1 MSRAPFRLLAAG
13 AIAAIVGLVGVGCGP
28 IGSSQA
34 PELPVSG
41 TLPALLQPPT
51 SSALPKGPIPNTAD
65 LQGCFPQTIIGTAAV
80 PRVVVRS
87 APSPKAPAVDS
98 FAQTNPQG
106 SPQTFDLL
114 QETVDRHG
122 DKWVEA
128 LLPVRPNGTTGWIQ
142 ESDLA
147 LSWTPF
153 SLDVDTHTFTITV
166 FRSCQPA
173 AQFPVGIGTGDTPTP
188 IGRFY
193 LGSLIKP
200 LDPTGPY
207 GDFAYGL
214 SAYSDVITDW
224 RWGGLIGLHGT
235 DDANSI
241 GHDVSHGCIRM
252 RNADISLLAR
262 VLPLG
267 TPIIIH

>member
-1 MSRAPFRLLAAG
+1 MGRAPVRLLAASLF
-13 AIAAIVGLVGVGCGP
+13 AVVVAVTGVACGP

-41 TLPALLQPPT
+41 TLPPLLQPPT
-51 SSALPKGPIPNTAD
+51 SSALPKGHIPNTAD
-65 LQGCFPQTIIGTAAV
+65 VQGCFPQTIIGTASVPKVVAYGAPSTKA
-80 PRVVVRS
+80 PRV
-87 APSPKAPAVDS
+87 AS
-98 FAQTNPQG
+98 FRQTNPQ
-106 SPQTFDLL
+106 
-114 QETVDRHG
+114 
-122 DKWVEA
+122 A
-128 LLPVRPNGTTGWIQ
+128 
-142 ESDLA
+142 
-147 LSWTPF
+147 PF
-153 SLDVDTHTFTITV
+153 SLDVDTHTFTLTV

-193 LGSLIKP
+193 LGSLMKP
-200 LDPTGPY
+200 LDSTGPY

-224 RWGGLIGLHGT
+224 RWGGLVGLHGT
-235 DDANSI
+235 DDPSSI

-252 RNADISLLAR
+252 RNEDISLLAR

>member
-1 MSRAPFRLLAAG
+1 MGRAPVRLLAASLF
-13 AIAAIVGLVGVGCGP
+13 AVVVAVTGVACGP

-41 TLPALLQPPT
+41 TLPPLLQPPT
-51 SSALPKGPIPNTAD
+51 SSALPKGHIPNTAD
-65 LQGCFPQTIIGTAAV
+65 VQGCFPQTIIGTASV
-80 PRVVVRS
+80 PKVVAYG
-87 APSPKAPAVDS
+87 APSTKAPTVAS
-98 FAQTNPQG
+98 FRQTNPQG

-114 QETVDRHG
+114 QETIDRQG
-122 DKWVEA
+122 NRWVQA
-128 LLPVRPNGTTGWIQ
+128 LLPIRPNGTDGWIQ
-142 ESDLA
+142 ESDVA

-153 SLDVDTHTFTITV
+153 SLDVDTHTFTLTV

-193 LGSLIKP
+193 LGSLMKP
-200 LDPTGPY
+200 LDSTGPY

-224 RWGGLIGLHGT
+224 RWGGLVGLHGT
-235 DDANSI
+235 DDPSSI

-252 RNADISLLAR
+252 RNEDISLLAR

>member
-1 MSRAPFRLLAAG
+1 MGRAPVRLLAASVVVASMG
-13 AIAAIVGLVGVGCGP
+13 VVGVACGP
-28 IGSSQA
+28 IGASQA

-41 TLPALLQPPT
+41 TLPPLLQPPT
-51 SSALPKGPIPNTAD
+51 NSSLPKGHIPNTAD
-65 LQGCFPQTIIGTAAV
+65 VQGCFPQTIIGTAQAPKV
-80 PRVVVRS
+80 TAYSAPSGRS
-87 APSPKAPAVDS
+87 APVAS
-98 FAQTNPQG
+98 FHQVNPQG

-122 DKWVEA
+122 DRWVQA
-128 LLPVRPNGTTGWIQ
+128 LLPIRPNGTDGWIQ
-142 ESDLA
+142 ESDLG

-153 SLDVDTHTFTITV
+153 SLDVDTRTFMLTV

-193 LGSLIKP
+193 LGSLIRP
-200 LDPTGPY
+200 LDSTGPY
-207 GDFAYGL
+207 GDYAYGL
-214 SAYSDVITDW
+214 SAYSDAITDW

-235 DDANSI
+235 DDPGSI

-252 RNADISLLAR
+252 RNSDIDVLASI
-262 VLPLG
+262 LPLG